1 MIADFMST
9 MVPGYNF
16 TGRMKRS
23 SKRERKKPKRADD
36 TPEQQQKK
44 ARKQTPRHPLGIT
57 IQKVHER
64 GKIPT
69 CRYCQQE
76 LERGEL
82 HMVKT
87 SISSH
92 NKHWR
97 DPAHY
102 HFECSVQV
110 LTQDES
116 SQLVTIMR
124 KSDEVSEEATKGV
137 ENNVKQKRKE
147 K

>member
-1 MIADFMST
+1 MKRSSKRETI
-9 MVPGYNF
+9 
-16 TGRMKRS
+16 KRS